1 MNNFRD
7 VLFVLVQNMKI
18 RRNEGL
24 DFDFSSNFDVRIV
37 CADGKPVFC
46 TQVLQLSKKP
56 VCAQYITVTGF

>member
-37 CADGKPVFC
+37 CADGKPVFVHRYFNFPRNRFVHSIS
-46 TQVLQLSKKP
+46 Q
-56 VCAQYITVTGF
+56 